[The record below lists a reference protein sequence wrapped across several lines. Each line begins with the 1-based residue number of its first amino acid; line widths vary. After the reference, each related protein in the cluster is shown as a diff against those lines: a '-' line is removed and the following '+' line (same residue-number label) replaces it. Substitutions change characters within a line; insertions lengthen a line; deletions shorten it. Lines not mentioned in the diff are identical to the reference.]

1 MKLSWIEYK
10 HRYFAAYHADDRD
23 AIARLIES
31 DHDFAMYCETDIRE
45 GRIPAKVEAKPRGRP
60 ATTGRT
66 GGNHTIYMS
75 DSDWQ
80 ALQAVGNGSASAG
93 IRKLL
98 AGQASS
104 NESV

>member
-1 MKLSWIEYK
+1 MKMTWIEY
-10 HRYFAAYHADDRD
+10 HRKYFDAYHAKDVETV
-23 AIARLIES
+23 AELTNSNPE
-31 DHDFAMYCETDIRE
+31 FAVYCETDIQE

-60 ATTGRT
+60 VTTGRT

-80 ALQAVGNGSASAG
+80 ELQDVGNGSASAG

-98 AGQASS
+98 
-104 NESV
+104 ESL